1 MFICWK
7 ISNTLATIV
16 PAKYVFF
23 FHFFPKLHLF
33 LNSFMYNSLKSP
45 VLDSLYV
52 INIIIIVIVI
62 FCYYQYNDKI

>member
-1 MFICWK
+1 M
-7 ISNTLATIV
+7 

-23 FHFFPKLHLF
+23 FYFLVLHLL

-52 INIIIIVIVI
+52 ISIIIIVIVI
-62 FCYYQYNDKI
+62 FC

>member
-1 MFICWK
+1 
-7 ISNTLATIV
+7 
-16 PAKYVFF
+16 
-23 FHFFPKLHLF
+23 
-33 LNSFMYNSLKSP
+33 MYNSLKYP